1 MNNQLAFIA
10 KVKNLHSNEK
20 LVSIISEVLS
30 ISADAAYRRI
40 NGKTVLSY
48 DEAIK
53 LAQHFNISIDN
64 NFRHKGVFFDL
75 QNPLPISNNF
85 EEFTNAML
93 SIFESDHGNTK
104 IYYAAKDIPF
114 YYFAL
119 LPELATFKL
128 YYWANTI
135 QFGNDY
141 KKTKFNFQLN
151 TQEQIT
157 QIQKFSDSFTTMAAV
172 EIWNDESFQSILLQI
187 QYYNELGYF
196 ESVTIANHL
205 YDTVLK
211 LIDVLETQ
219 CEEGLKVNV
228 KKGNSTSLTSAIYK
242 FYYNPV
248 LYLDNSIIIEQ
259 ASKLKQMLPFNAVD
273 YLVTTD
279 IEFISKNL
287 NWFNKQLEKSLCYS
301 QQAEKER
308 RLFFTRMRKLI
319 NSFKK

>member
-1 MNNQLAFIA
+1 
-10 KVKNLHSNEK
+10 
-20 LVSIISEVLS
+20 
-30 ISADAAYRRI
+30 
-40 NGKTVLSY
+40 
-48 DEAIK
+48 
-53 LAQHFNISIDN
+53 
-64 NFRHKGVFFDL
+64 
-75 QNPLPISNNF
+75 LPISNNF
-85 EEFTNAML
+85 EEFTNAIL